1 MARRPEVAVQSLP
14 ACGLAWDD
22 RGRSTGRPQ
31 EQSVNLVSVP
41 GAWRAGVAVFRGI
54 TVKPFLRLAPLNV
67 LTLEFVLCRARLLHA
82 LLGLSQQITFL
93 WADSIPGPRGGCS
106 HSSGCTHLGA
116 KSSTTRGTSMF
127 PRCL

>member
-1 MARRPEVAVQSLP
+1 MARRPRWPCSPSQRAGWLGTTEAGARAAQ
-14 ACGLAWDD
+14 
-22 RGRSTGRPQ
+22 Q

-127 PRCL
+127 PRRL